1 VLLHLNKDDGHKENV
16 SYYWDDDIKEDEMS
30 VASDPDGRGDECTE
44 GFEGETLRET
54 SWKTW
59 V

>member
-1 VLLHLNKDDGHKENV
+1 
-16 SYYWDDDIKEDEMS
+16 MS

-44 GFEGETLRET
+44 GFERETLSET